1 MSENCKCKRAITVAF
16 EEAALAL
23 GGVAATY
30 PIPDE
35 AVWDLARS
43 LDLIHQRACG
53 KCGAANAVQDEEP
66 EDAEHPAIV
75 HLLAQLNGGHPMDRG
90 PRR

>member
-1 MSENCKCKRAITVAF
+1 MSDSCKCTSAITAAF

-30 PIPDE
+30 PMPDD

-43 LDLIHQRACG
+43 LDLIHQRACE
-53 KCGAANAVQDEEP
+53 KCGAVGVIRPEEP
-66 EDAEHPAIV
+66 EDTEHPAIA
-75 HLLAQLNGGHPMDRG
+75 HLLAQLNRTRSMDRG
-90 PRR
+90 PGR